1 MIVKSFKILKNK
13 IIKNKKGSVIK
24 FLTKKNIYFK
34 SFGEIYFSEIN
45 ANKTKG
51 WNYHKKYTCIITVPV
66 GKVEFQIV
74 NKREKISKIKIN
86 KDKILIIPPGN
97 WFAFKSLSKKSL
109 ISNLI
114 NGIHSDK
121 ETKKSKKIKNIY
133 IK

>member
-1 MIVKSFKILKNK
+1 MTVKSFKILKNK
-13 IIKNKKGSVIK
+13 IVKNKKGSIIK

-34 SFGEIYFSEIN
+34 SFGEIYFTEVN

-51 WNYHKKYTCIITVPV
+51 WNYHKRYTCIITVPV

-74 NKREKISKIKIN
+74 DKKEKIFKTIIT
-86 KDKILIIPPGN
+86 KDKILVIFPGN

-121 ETKKSKKIKNIY
+121 ETKKSKRVKNIY

>member
-1 MIVKSFKILKNK
+1 MTVKSFKILKNK

-34 SFGEIYFSEIN
+34 SFGEIYFTEIT

-51 WNYHKKYTCIITVPV
+51 WNYHKKYTCIITVPI

-74 NKREKISKIKIN
+74 NKRDKIFKTKIT

-109 ISNLI
+109 VSNLI